1 MAQVTFV
8 ERGST
13 ITTGGAAQQVMAQN
27 LNRKYLLF
35 QNVSTNNMW
44 IRFGVGNASNSQPSL
59 LILPN
64 GSYEMNGVAAVG
76 NTDRLSGWGTAT
88 ADPFSCVDTP

>member
-8 ERGST
+8 DRSGS
-13 ITTGGAAQQVMAQN
+13 ITSGGTAQQVCAQN

-35 QNVSTNNMW
+35 QNQSTHSMY
-44 IRFGVGNASNSQPSL
+44 IDFGTLAVNGQPSI

-64 GSYEMNGVAAVG
+64 GSYEMDGYNAVV
-76 NTDRLSGWGTAT
+76 NTSSVSVYGGTTSDAFC
-88 ADPFSCVDTP
+88 AKETP